1 MAMFCT
7 LCLPDNEMRFRE
19 ERQAHARVTQL
30 CGLPGGDVGCQG
42 RRWAGRCGASRLSV
56 IADIGLSAPDNP
68 LTSHISGFYMP
79 LPPLYDPSTPVRRL
93 SSAAHRLVA
102 LLTIIAAPQR
112 LENVAIRMEEGPEY
126 PLRKS
131 SFGFLGSAKWAP
143 AELACAHHAPVGG
156 LVYNCRRAQL
166 SSRARYHFSPGE
178 WGTSNRGPVK

>member
-1 MAMFCT
+1 MWDAR
-7 LCLPDNEMRFRE
+7 DGGG
-19 ERQAHARVTQL
+19 QADAVRV
-30 CGLPGGDVGCQG
+30 V
-42 RRWAGRCGASRLSV
+42 SRLSV